1 MQGSPALRTILLVHP
16 GGLGDVILAL
26 PAVRALRKAYP
37 GHACG
42 MLTSSE
48 VGNLYCR
55 AGEVDRIFPLESS
68 FLAQLFAGPEF
79 VTPDFQD
86 WLVRCDTAVCWVSD
100 KTGCVRSTLKTLG
113 VRRVIAQSSRVS
125 DHPPMHQSD
134 RLLSTIWPDLGER
147 VAGERNDGKLNL
159 PHDVIEGACKWL
171 RNAGVRDGH
180 PVVVVHPGSGSRHK
194 CCRPAVLA
202 RIVDF
207 LAADAKV
214 PILIEGPADED
225 MVRVVC
231 KHVSK
236 PPKVVR
242 NLDLLTVAGI
252 LAQAVL
258 YIGHDSGIT
267 HLAAALGTP
276 TVALF
281 GPTDR
286 QRWAPRGTHVS
297 IVTGNAC
304 QCRTWEAVQQCTSKP
319 CLEVS
324 AERVIEKCMDLLHGL
339 SSATKPQALPCHTL

>member
-1 MQGSPALRTILLVHP
+1 VLRTILLVHP

-26 PAVRALRKAYP
+26 PAIRALRRAYP

-42 MLTSSE
+42 MLTCRE

-55 AGEVDRIFPLESS
+55 AGEVDRSFSLESS

-86 WLVRCDTAVCWVSD
+86 WLVRCDEAVCWMSD
-100 KTGCVRSTLKTLG
+100 TTGCVRSTLQAFG
-113 VRRVIAQSSRVS
+113 VRRVIVQSPRVS

-134 RLLSTIWPDLGER
+134 RLLRAIRLDFVEG
-147 VAGERNDGKLNL
+147 VAGERNDRKLNL
-159 PHDVIEGACKWL
+159 PHDVIEGARKWL
-171 RNAGVRDGH
+171 KEAGVRDGH
-180 PVVVVHPGSGSRHK
+180 PVVAVHPGSGSRHK
-194 CCRPAVLA
+194 CCQPAVLA
-202 RIVDF
+202 KIVDL

-214 PILIEGPADED
+214 PILIQGPADAD
-225 MVRVVC
+225 MVRLVC
-231 KHVSK
+231 NQVSK
-236 PPKVVR
+236 PLEVIR

-267 HLAAALGTP
+267 HLAAALGAP

-286 QRWAPRGTHVS
+286 QRWAPRGSNVKV
-297 IVTGNAC
+297 ITGNAC
-304 QCRTWEAVQQCTSKP
+304 QCRTWETVQQCTRKP
-319 CLEVS
+319 CLEIS
-324 AERVIEKCMDLLHGL
+324 AERVIATCMDLLSGL
-339 SSATKPQALPCHTL
+339 PSTTKPAPLPCHVL